1 MLGLELLEE
10 CFADEAGADHE
21 EVEGFDFG
29 HKESVVDHIDCFLF
43 FVFGDD
49 DGDV

>member
-1 MLGLELLEE
+1 MLGLKLLEE
-10 CFADEAGADHE
+10 GLADEAGADHE

-29 HKESVVDHIDCFLF
+29 HEKGIVDDIDRFLF